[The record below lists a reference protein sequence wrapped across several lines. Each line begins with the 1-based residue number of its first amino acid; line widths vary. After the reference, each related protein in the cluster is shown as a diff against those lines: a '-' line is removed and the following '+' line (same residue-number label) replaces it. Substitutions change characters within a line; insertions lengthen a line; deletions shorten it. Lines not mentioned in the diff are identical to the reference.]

1 MNLRH
6 QSVVAPRD
14 SAYTML
20 SLLISI
26 NLLILQSLQT
36 GTSFLSVFYLYRCLH
51 LWDTSLPPPTPL
63 LNQPSDEALRVNVTL
78 H

>member
-1 MNLRH
+1 MDLRH
-6 QSVVAPRD
+6 QSVVAPQD

-36 GTSFLSVFYLYRCLH
+36 GTCFLSVFYLYRCLH